1 MNNSAMA
8 AKSQQDK
15 NRAEIEKL
23 KSVGFQDESKLESHA
38 KLSKIQLRMQK
49 QRQVQE
55 AAKVMEREMSMMSMT
70 PESKA
75 EGTKD
80 QKAHE
85 KMQVKVKSE
94 ADRTIDILLQ
104 EKKYWTSRIKDDNHK
119 MIKLLEGLREA
130 KAKLV
135 RAIDDIET
143 ERDRMKGFQL
153 DTLNMEI
160 ENYLQDESILSE
172 NNRGGMESLEQQYAA
187 EEVKL
192 CMIIR
197 RNIGYYVDL
206 V

>member
-1 MNNSAMA
+1 MA
-8 AKSQQDK
+8 AKSMQDK

-23 KSVGFQDESKLESHA
+23 KSVGFQDESKVESSV

-55 AAKVMEREMSMMSMT
+55 ASKVMEKEMLMMAMT

-75 EGTKD
+75 DGTKE

-104 EKKYWTSRIKDDNHK
+104 EKKYWTSRIKEDNSK
-119 MIKLLEGLREA
+119 MVKLLEGMREA
-130 KAKLV
+130 KAKLI

-160 ENYLQDESILSE
+160 ETYLQDESILSE

-187 EEVKL
+187 EEV
-192 CMIIR
+192 I
-197 RNIGYYVDL
+197 
-206 V
+206 